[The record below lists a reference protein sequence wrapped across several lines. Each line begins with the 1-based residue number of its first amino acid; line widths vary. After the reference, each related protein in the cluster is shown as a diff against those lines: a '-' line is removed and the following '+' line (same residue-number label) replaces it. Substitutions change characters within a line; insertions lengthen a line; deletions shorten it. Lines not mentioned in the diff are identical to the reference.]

1 MSSVLEVG
9 MPLVELSQ
17 ELLQAGDSLALP
29 REEGIALV
37 VDSQV
42 VLEEDSQAVQEEGT
56 DLEVGSLAVL
66 VGDILEVR
74 EEGKPRHSDPSIQV
88 GLPCQA

>member
-42 VLEEDSQAVQEEGT
+42 VLEEDSQAAQEEGT

-66 VGDILEVR
+66 VGDILEVP
-74 EEGKPRHSDPSIQV
+74 EEGKPRHLDPSIQV
-88 GLPCQA
+88 DSPC

>member
-9 MPLVELSQ
+9 MPPVELSQ
-17 ELLQAGDSLALP
+17 ELLQVEDSLAVP

-74 EEGKPRHSDPSIQV
+74 EEGKPRRSDPSIQV
-88 GLPCQA
+88 DSPC

>member
-9 MPLVELSQ
+9 MPPVELSQ
-17 ELLQAGDSLALP
+17 ELLQVEDSLAVP

-42 VLEEDSQAVQEEGT
+42 VLEEDSQAV
-56 DLEVGSLAVL
+56 
-66 VGDILEVR
+66 
-74 EEGKPRHSDPSIQV
+74 
-88 GLPCQA
+88 

>member
-9 MPLVELSQ
+9 MPPVELSQ
-17 ELLQAGDSLALP
+17 ELLQVEDSLAVP

-37 VDSQV
+37 GDSQV
-42 VLEEDSQAVQEEGT
+42 VLGEDSQAVQEEGT

-66 VGDILEVR
+66 VGDILELQ
-74 EEGKPRHSDPSIQV
+74 EEGKPQYLDPSILV
-88 GLPCQA
+88 DLPC

>member
-17 ELLQAGDSLALP
+17 ELLQVEDSLAVP

-37 VDSQV
+37 VDIQV

-56 DLEVGSLAVL
+56 DLEAGNLADQVVGNLVL
-66 VGDILEVR
+66 R

-88 GLPCQA
+88 DSPC

>member
-17 ELLQAGDSLALP
+17 ELLQVEDSLALP

-37 VDSQV
+37 VDSPV

-66 VGDILEVR
+66 AGDILEVR

>member
-1 MSSVLEVG
+1 

-17 ELLQAGDSLALP
+17 ELLQVEDSLAVP
-29 REEGIALV
+29 REEGIARV
-37 VDSQV
+37 VDIQV

-66 VGDILEVR
+66 VGDILEVQ

>member
-1 MSSVLEVG
+1 

-37 VDSQV
+37 VDSPV
-42 VLEEDSQAVQEEGT
+42 VVEEDSQAVQEGAIGLEEDIPVARVEGI
-56 DLEVGSLAVL
+56 LVVLAVDSL
-66 VGDILEVR
+66 
-74 EEGKPRHSDPSIQV
+74 RHS
-88 GLPCQA
+88 GLPIRVD